1 MNITDYRTITY
12 FDVETTSLNPQK
24 GEIIQVCIVTED
36 REGNL
41 DEWSTKIRPRL
52 QEGTYDRSALKIN
65 NFNPKEYIDAPIF
78 EDVADQII
86 ERLRWGPIVAQ
97 ILLLDVSFI
106 ESNLQRYTGWKPGQR
121 TDFDKKT
128 YRLGYPVIDTVT
140 LAYLLVPPERQ
151 NLMALRE
158 HFGMTKSGGHEAV
171 KDVYDTR
178 QIFWHCLEKCLE
190 VRESL

>member
-86 ERLRWGPIVAQ
+86 ERLRWGPIVAHNAQ
-97 ILLLDVSFI
+97 FDVSFI
-106 ESNLQRYTGWKPGQR
+106 ESNLQRYTEWKPGQR

-140 LAYLLVPPERQ
+140 LAYLLVPSERQ